1 MANPATTTATS
12 SPSFPTV
19 TITPTTASGGVAS
32 LQGLI
37 ASSVQAAMAPVS
49 QLLRTLDG
57 TMKGMQSAS
66 AGPSGVSGGGPLT
79 RTPPTGGW
87 LGEVKE

>member
-1 MANPATTTATS
+1 MADPVPTTATS
-12 SPSFPTV
+12 SPSSPIV

-37 ASSVQAAMAPVS
+37 ASSVQVAMAPVS

-57 TMKGMQSAS
+57 TMKSMQSAS
-66 AGPSGVSGGGPLT
+66 AGPSGGGPLT

-87 LGEVKE
+87 LVEA